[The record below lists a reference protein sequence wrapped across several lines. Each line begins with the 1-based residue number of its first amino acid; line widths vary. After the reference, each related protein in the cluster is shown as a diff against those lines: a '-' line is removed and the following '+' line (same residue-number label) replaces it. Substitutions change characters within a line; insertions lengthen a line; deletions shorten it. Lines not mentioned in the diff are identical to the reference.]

1 MCIQNLTK
9 EFTVLM
15 KKSRSNKKSNR
26 KITFQAT
33 KQNLSSQV
41 GLIPMIKFAQSL
53 NVSATINSILNHS
66 RGANAT
72 YSFGDIVTRSAL
84 GISGGARSMCA
95 IARVCSD
102 PVLMQA
108 AAWEQAP
115 DDSTIGRICREATMK
130 DSLLLEGS
138 VHQIRRD
145 AWEYI
150 RSKSPDTKLPGKE
163 MWIDIDSSVKTVF
176 GNQPGAEKGYN
187 STAKGKKSYHPQI
200 AFCSMTKEILQAW
213 LRCGSSYTGNGIVEF
228 YRQIRAQI
236 DVGTRLVCRNDSGY
250 FNGEFF
256 DECDLNGDGYLVK
269 VKMRG
274 LSSLLSVQKWSAV
287 KDQDGWEQADFNY
300 ECGSWSRKRR
310 FVAVR
315 RKREKKKKHLQGELF
330 ENIEYDYFCYV
341 TTEDLTPWEAHK
353 SYGQRATCETWIE
366 ECKNQTALVGIT
378 TKSFWANSTLFQAA
392 VLSYNL
398 FRWMALA
405 SGDKNLIRMEP
416 ETVRCFMIR
425 VAGKLLTGSRQL
437 RILTPEHRLHPG
449 CWQSWLRAADLT
461 A

>member
-1 MCIQNLTK
+1 
-9 EFTVLM
+9 M
-15 KKSRSNKKSNR
+15 KKSQSRKKSSR
-26 KITFQAT
+26 KVTFET
-33 KQNLSSQV
+33 TTQNLSSQV
-41 GLIPMIKFAQSL
+41 GLIPMIKFAERL
-53 NVSATINSILNHS
+53 KVSETIDKTLNHI
-66 RGANAT
+66 RGANAS

-102 PVLMQA
+102 PILMQA
-108 AAWEQAP
+108 AAWYQAP

-130 DSLLLEGS
+130 DSLLLDES
-138 VHQIRRD
+138 LHQIRQV
-145 AWEYI
+145 AWKHI
-150 RSKSPDTKLPGKE
+150 SSKSPKAQLPEKE

-176 GNQPGAEKGYN
+176 GKQPGAEKGYN

-213 LRCGSSYTGNGIVEF
+213 LRCGSSHTGNGIVEF
-228 YRQIRAQI
+228 YRQLRAQI
-236 DVGTRLVCRNDSGY
+236 DVKTRLVCRNDSGY

-256 DECDLNGDGYLVK
+256 DECDTHGDGYLVK

-274 LSSLLSVQKWSAV
+274 LKGLLSSQKWSAV
-287 KDQDGWEQADFNY
+287 KNQDGWEQTDFKY
-300 ECGSWSRKRR
+300 QCGNWGTERR

-315 RKREKKKKHLQGELF
+315 REKENKEMEDLQGEF
-330 ENIEYDYFCYV
+330 FDNKEYDYFCYV
-341 TTEDLTPWEAHK
+341 TTEDMTPWETHK

-405 SGDKNLIRMEP
+405 SGDENLIRMEP

-425 VAGKLLTGSRQL
+425 VAGKMLTGSRQL

-461 A
+461 G